1 MLTENEL
8 KMIIGSNVKRYRK
21 QKGLTQKELSILI
34 GVSTPL
40 LGALESK
47 NIIQGISVYTLY
59 KLSKALNVTVDK
71 FFAKP
76 SWIKTDDLIK

>member
-1 MLTENEL
+1 MITENEL
-8 KMIIGSNVKRYRK
+8 KIIIGNNVKKYRK
-21 QKGLTQKELSILI
+21 QKGLTQKELACLI

-59 KLSKALNVTVDK
+59 KISKILNIPIDR
-71 FFAKP
+71 FFKN
-76 SWIKTDDLIK
+76 K

>member
-1 MLTENEL
+1 MTNEEL
-8 KMIIGSNVKRYRK
+8 NMTIGSNIKKYRK
-21 QKGLTQKELSILI
+21 QKGLTQKELACLI

-59 KLSKALNVTVDK
+59 KISKVLNVTVDK
-71 FFAKP
+71 FFIKT
-76 SWIKTDDLIK
+76 SWITTNDLIK

>member
-8 KMIIGSNVKRYRK
+8 KMIIGSNVKKYRK

-40 LGALESK
+40 LGSLESK
-47 NIIQGISVYTLY
+47 NIIQGISPYTLY
-59 KLSKALNVTVDK
+59 KISKVLNISIDR
-71 FFAKP
+71 FFK
-76 SWIKTDDLIK
+76 K